1 MEFIIDS
8 FLIQNVSQRFQR
20 YIYFACHQNGPSS
33 TPRVAIISIPVDPG
47 DHAPG
52 SIVLG
57 HVMGGGGA
65 KVGVRDYEVTR
76 LRRGLPETGWRFP
89 RRRSPL
95 QRPITRKTSILT
107 QSTHGEYFIRDS
119 GIFPSNFAAIP
130 LHPATMPRKIRVK
143 TSENVNWSE
152 PPPSSARGKQVRE
165 GGRREDSMARMH
177 TATSKGRERERERET
192 SRRETLTWFT
202 LASVRSAGKFENS
215 FVQPFGP
222 PYGR

>member
-1 MEFIIDS
+1 
-8 FLIQNVSQRFQR
+8 
-20 YIYFACHQNGPSS
+20 
-33 TPRVAIISIPVDPG
+33 
-47 DHAPG
+47 
-52 SIVLG
+52 
-57 HVMGGGGA
+57 MGGGGA

-177 TATSKGRERERERET
+177 TATRKGREREREGNEQKGNINLVHPCIGAVGRKIRKLVCPALWST
-192 SRRETLTWFT
+192 LWSLAARACNHHPPPPPPLFFFCLDKHTNRKLVTFSRKQIRT
-202 LASVRSAGKFENS
+202 ARG
-215 FVQPFGP
+215 
-222 PYGR
+222 

>member
-1 MEFIIDS
+1 MFRSDFKDI
-8 FLIQNVSQRFQR
+8 
-20 YIYFACHQNGPSS
+20 YIYIFACHQNGPSS

-57 HVMGGGGA
+57 RVMGGGGA

>member
-1 MEFIIDS
+1 MKSRS
-8 FLIQNVSQRFQR
+8 F
-20 YIYFACHQNGPSS
+20 
-33 TPRVAIISIPVDPG
+33 ISISPLIPG
-47 DHAPG
+47 ITRPG

-57 HVMGGGGA
+57 RVTGGGGGGA

-107 QSTHGEYFIRDS
+107 QSTHGGNISFGDS

-130 LHPATMPRKIRVK
+130 LHPATTMPRKIRVK

-152 PPPSSARGKQVRE
+152 PSPLPFCTGKT
-165 GGRREDSMARMH
+165 G
-177 TATSKGRERERERET
+177 
-192 SRRETLTWFT
+192 
-202 LASVRSAGKFENS
+202 
-215 FVQPFGP
+215 
-222 PYGR
+222 